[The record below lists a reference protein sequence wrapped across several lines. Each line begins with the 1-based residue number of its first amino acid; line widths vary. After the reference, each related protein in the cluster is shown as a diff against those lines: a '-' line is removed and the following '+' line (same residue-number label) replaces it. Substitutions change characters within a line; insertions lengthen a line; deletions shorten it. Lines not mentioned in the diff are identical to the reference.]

1 MLCLEGDGQGSME
14 KSLDDRPLIKNV
26 SVLEMA
32 GSEKNPIRTSSMT
45 NKEVIIF
52 FVYAYKF

>member
-1 MLCLEGDGQGSME
+1 MARLEGDGQGSIE
-14 KSLDDRPLIKNV
+14 KSLDDRPLIRDA
-26 SVLEMA
+26 SVLEVA
-32 GSEKNPIRTSSMT
+32 GSAKNPTRTSSMT